1 LTHDVTIRNV
11 TAHDLDACYGVEV
24 RCFPPSEA
32 APRERIERRIRV
44 FPEGFFV
51 AELDG
56 TVIGFINGSSTD
68 KEDITD
74 QAFKEMANHDPCG
87 KNIVI
92 IALAVDPQFQKKGI
106 ARKLLSRFIEESERL
121 EKQKVMLIC
130 KPDLVDYYR
139 AFGFIDAGESASTY
153 GGAKWHDMVLPL
165 QDRCF

>member
-1 LTHDVTIRNV
+1 MNNVKIRNV
-11 TAHDLDACYGVEV
+11 TAHDLDACYRVEW
-24 RCFPPSEA
+24 RCFPPSQA
-32 APRERIERRIRV
+32 APRERIEKRIKV

-56 TVIGFINGSSTD
+56 SIIGFVNGSSTD
-68 KEDITD
+68 KEDVTD
-74 QAFKEMANHDPCG
+74 QAFKEMADHDPSG

-92 IALAVDPQFQKKGI
+92 IALAVDPEYQKRGI
-106 ARKLLSRFIEESERL
+106 ARKLVLRFIEESERM

-139 AFGFIDAGESASTY
+139 TYGFIDAGESASTY

-165 QDRCF
+165 QNRCF

>member
-1 LTHDVTIRNV
+1 MSNVKIRNV
-11 TAHDLDACYGVEV
+11 TAHDLDACYAVEV

-32 APRERIERRIRV
+32 APRERIEKRIRV

-51 AELDG
+51 AELEG
-56 TVIGFINGSSTD
+56 RVIGFINGSSTD
-68 KEDITD
+68 KEDVTD
-74 QAFKEMANHDPCG
+74 QAFKEMADHDPSG

-92 IALAVDPQFQKKGI
+92 IALAVDPEYQKQGI
-106 ARKLLSRFIEESERL
+106 ARKLMSRFIGESERL

-165 QDRCF
+165 QH